1 MLIRGARRPNR
12 ILVALTAALFAAS
25 LAGAQAPGRIVRG
38 TVRDS
43 ATGQELSG
51 ALIELVGASGRTV
64 GRSDQRGT
72 FQFSRVADGRYR
84 LSVRLIGFAEAMRD
98 VDVTGRD
105 VSLSIALTSTTQRL
119 DTVRVRAAV
128 TAVYGVVG
136 TSAGL
141 HPVAD
146 AAIQVIGSQQR
157 GTSDSSGKFFV
168 SLQKGGSYFVRVH
181 HAGFA
186 DQFFPVN
193 VPSDHAVE
201 TFVLL
206 DSGSVATGSQMM
218 WDEFDERLRWQG
230 QGASIVSGEE
240 ITRNGGSS
248 GDAIRGSSSFVRKG
262 LVLGPTVCLFV
273 NGVPKPGWGFDGI
286 PPEQIATVELYTTT
300 GDETHTLA
308 QEWPHG
314 AQCGRTGGV
323 PAPTSPFSRRSIV
336 QYAVVWLK
344 P

>member
-1 MLIRGARRPNR
+1 MALSAV
-12 ILVALTAALFAAS
+12 LVMAPR
-25 LAGAQAPGRIVRG
+25 AGAQAPGHTIRG

-51 ALIELVGASGRTV
+51 AVIELAGPPPSARTV
-64 GRSDQRGT
+64 TRSDQRGT
-72 FQFSRVADGRYR
+72 FQFSRIADGRYR
-84 LSVRLIGFAEAMRD
+84 LSVRLIGFAEAARD

-105 VSLSIALTSTTQRL
+105 LSLTIALTSTSQRL

-136 TSAGL
+136 TSSTL
-141 HPVAD
+141 RPVAD
-146 AAIQVIGSQQR
+146 ASIQVIGSQQK
-157 GTSDSSGKFFV
+157 GSSDSAGKFFV
-168 SLQKGGSYFVRVH
+168 SLAKGGSYFLRVH
-181 HAGFA
+181 HPGFA

-206 DSGSVATGSQMM
+206 DSGSVSAGSEMA
-218 WDEFDERLRWQG
+218 WNDFDERLRWQG
-230 QGASIVSGEE
+230 QGGSTVSGEE

-248 GDAIRGSSSFVRKG
+248 GDAIRGASSFVRKG
-262 LVLGPTVCLFV
+262 LVLGPSVCLFV

-286 PPEQIATVELYTTT
+286 PPEQIATVELYTIT

-308 QEWPHG
+308 SQWPHG

-323 PAPTSPFSRRSIV
+323 PAPTSPMNRRSIV

-344 P
+344 R

>member
-1 MLIRGARRPNR
+1 MRR
-12 ILVALTAALFAAS
+12 ILRSIAVVAAALTAASIAA
-25 LAGAQAPGRIVRG
+25 AQAPGRVVRG
-38 TVRDS
+38 TVHDS

-51 ALIELVGASGRTV
+51 AVVELVGPSVRTV
-64 GRSDQRGT
+64 ARSDQRGT
-72 FQFSRVADGRYR
+72 FQFPHVADGRYHV
-84 LSVRLIGFAEAMRD
+84 SVRLIGFAEGARD
-98 VDVTGRD
+98 VDVNGRD
-105 VSLSIALTSTTQRL
+105 VSLSISLSPTSQRL
-119 DTVRVRAAV
+119 DTVRVRASV

-136 TSAGL
+136 SSVGL

-146 AAIQVIGSQQR
+146 AAIQVIGSQQK
-157 GTSDSSGKFFV
+157 GTTDSAGKFFV
-168 SLQKGGSYFVRVH
+168 SLKKGGSYFVRVH

-186 DQFFPVN
+186 DQLFPVD
-193 VPSDHAVE
+193 VPNDRAVE

-206 DSGSVATGSQMM
+206 DSGAVATGSEMM

-230 QGASIVSGEE
+230 QGASIVPGEE

-286 PPEQIATVELYTTT
+286 PPEQIATVELYTIT

-323 PAPTSPFSRRSIV
+323 PAPAGPFNRRSIV

>member
-1 MLIRGARRPNR
+1 MRGRRTSIAP
-12 ILVALTAALFAAS
+12 IVAALTFALGAVSSAA
-25 LAGAQAPGRIVRG
+25 AQAPGRIIRG

-51 ALIELVGASGRTV
+51 AVVELTGPSVRTV
-64 GRSDQRGT
+64 ARSDQRGT
-72 FQFSRVADGRYR
+72 FQFSRVADGRYHVSAR
-84 LSVRLIGFAEAMRD
+84 VIGFVEAGRD

-105 VSLSIALTSTTQRL
+105 VTISMSLSPTSQRL
-119 DTVRVRAAV
+119 DTVRVRASV

-136 TSAGL
+136 ASVGL

-146 AAIQVIGSQQR
+146 AAIHVIGSQQK
-157 GTSDSSGKFFV
+157 GSTDSAGKFFV
-168 SLQKGGSYFVRVH
+168 SLKKGGAYFVRVH

-186 DQFFPVN
+186 DQFFPVDVQN
-193 VPSDHAVE
+193 DHAVE

-206 DSGSVATGSQMM
+206 DSGSVATGSEMM

-248 GDAIRGSSSFVRKG
+248 GDAIRGATSFVRKG
-262 LVLGPTVCLFV
+262 LVLGPNVCLFV

-286 PPEQIATVELYTTT
+286 PPEQIATVELYTIT

-314 AQCGRTGGV
+314 ATCGRTGGV
-323 PAPTSPFSRRSIV
+323 SAPMSPFNRRSIV

-344 P
+344 Q